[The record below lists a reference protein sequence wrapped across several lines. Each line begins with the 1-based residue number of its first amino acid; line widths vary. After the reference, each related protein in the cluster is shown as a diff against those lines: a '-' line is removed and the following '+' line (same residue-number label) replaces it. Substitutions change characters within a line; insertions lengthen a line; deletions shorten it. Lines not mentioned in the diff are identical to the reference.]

1 MTEQERQLISGLG
14 ERIRNAP
21 APQIDRDAYDLIL
34 HTIGTRPDALYIL
47 TQTVLIQEMAVN
59 QAKAQIE
66 ELKRQAEGYS
76 GASQQGVPQQGVPQQ
91 GVPQQGVPQQSGF
104 MPGAYQSSSYATQAP
119 PPPPP
124 PSGGGFSGF
133 LHNAAQTAAGVIA
146 GEIAF
151 DTISS
156 LFGHHGGGFFGGG
169 GGFFGGG
176 GGGISPGSETIVN
189 NYYGDGDPGGSGKFG
204 DGQDSDSRF
213 AQAAD
218 QDQNISP
225 DIDDE
230 RDNSGDNFSSDDSSS
245 DDSSSDGGD
254 DSGSSDV

>member
-1 MTEQERQLISGLG
+1 MTEQERQLITGLA

-34 HTIGTRPDALYIL
+34 HTIGSRPDVLYIL
-47 TQTVLIQEMAVN
+47 TQTVLLQEMALT

-66 ELKRQAEGYS
+66 DLKRHVDTA
-76 GASQQGVPQQGVPQQ
+76 QQGGFLPSSQGSGWGQESRVQQP
-91 GVPQQGVPQQSGF
+91 SS
-104 MPGAYQSSSYATQAP
+104 YQSSGYATQQ
-119 PPPPP
+119 PP

-133 LHNAAQTAAGVIA
+133 LHNAATTAAGVIA

-151 DTISS
+151 DSLSS
-156 LFGHHGGGFFGGG
+156 LFGHRGGFFGGG

-176 GGGISPGSETIVN
+176 SGISPGSETIVN
-189 NYYGDGDPGGSGKFG
+189 NYYGDSGDLQGQGGG
-204 DGQDSDSRF
+204 DSRF
-213 AQAAD
+213 ADAAD
-218 QDQNISP
+218 QDQNISS

-230 RDNSGDNFSSDDSSS
+230 RDNSGDSFSS

-254 DSGSSDV
+254 DGGSSDV

>member
-14 ERIRNAP
+14 ERIKNAP

-34 HTIGTRPDALYIL
+34 HTIGTRTDALYIL
-47 TQTVLIQEMAVN
+47 TQTVLIQEMALN

-66 ELKRQAEGYS
+66 ELQRQPESYS
-76 GASQQGVPQQGVPQQ
+76 SVPQQGSFLPGSYQ
-91 GVPQQGVPQQSGF
+91 G
-104 MPGAYQSSSYATQAP
+104 SSYAAP

-124 PSGGGFSGF
+124 PQQSGGGFSGF

-146 GEIAF
+146 GEVAF
-151 DTISS
+151 DAISS
-156 LFGHHGGGFFGGG
+156 LFGHRGGFGGG

-176 GGGISPGSETIVN
+176 SGISPGSETIVN
-189 NYYGDGDPGGSGKFG
+189 NYYGDDRGDARD
-204 DGQDSDSRF
+204 DGDSRF

-218 QDQNISP
+218 QDQDISP

-230 RDNSGDNFSSDDSSS
+230 RDNSGDDFS
-245 DDSSSDGGD
+245 GGD
-254 DSGSSDV
+254 DGGSDS

>member
-1 MTEQERQLISGLG
+1 MTEQEQQLISGLAD
-14 ERIRNAP
+14 RIKNAP

-47 TQTVLIQEMAVN
+47 TQTVLIQEMAIN

-66 ELKRQAEGYS
+66 ELKRQPAGY
-76 GASQQGVPQQGVPQQ
+76 ASAPQPGGFLPGSQSASWG
-91 GVPQQGVPQQSGF
+91 QQS
-104 MPGAYQSSSYATQAP
+104 YQGSSYAA
-119 PPPPP
+119 PPPP

-133 LHNAAQTAAGVIA
+133 LHNAFQTAAGVVA

-151 DTISS
+151 DSLSS
-156 LFGHHGGGFFGGG
+156 LFGHRGGFFGGG
-169 GGFFGGG
+169 GGFLGGG
-176 GGGISPGSETIVN
+176 GGETIVN
-189 NYYGDGDPGGSGKFG
+189 NYYGDDRDRGAD
-204 DGQDSDSRF
+204 DSRF

-230 RDNSGDNFSSDDSSS
+230 RDNSGDDFS
-245 DDSSSDGGD
+245 GGD
-254 DSGSSDV
+254 DSSFGSGDDTGSSDN

>member
-1 MTEQERQLISGLG
+1 MTEQERQLISALG

-34 HTIGTRPDALYIL
+34 QTIGSRPDVLYIL
-47 TQTVLIQEMAVN
+47 TQTVLIQEMALT

-66 ELKRQAEGYS
+66 ELKRQ
-76 GASQQGVPQQGVPQQ
+76 QGVPQQGGFLPASQGGWAQESKVQQ
-91 GVPQQGVPQQSGF
+91 PSG
-104 MPGAYQSSSYATQAP
+104 YQSSSYATQP

-156 LFGHHGGGFFGGG
+156 IFGHRGGLFGG

-176 GGGISPGSETIVN
+176 SGISPGSETIVN
-189 NYYGDGDPGGSGKFG
+189 NYYGDSGDARGQGG
-204 DGQDSDSRF
+204 DDSRF

-230 RDNSGDNFSSDDSSS
+230 RDNSGDNFADDDSSS
-245 DDSSSDGGD
+245 DAGD
-254 DSGSSDV
+254 DGGSSDV